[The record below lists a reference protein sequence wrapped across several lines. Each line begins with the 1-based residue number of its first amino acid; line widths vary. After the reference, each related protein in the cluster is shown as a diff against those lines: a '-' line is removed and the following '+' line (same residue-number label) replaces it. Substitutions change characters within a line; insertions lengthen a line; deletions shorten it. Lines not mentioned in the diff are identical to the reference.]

1 MNNIVY
7 IEFGT
12 ISSNK
17 RLEVIK
23 SIMNFSNVFLVI
35 IFYNNIDYYLI
46 GSTAKS
52 CLTVWLTTNLTV
64 A

>member
-1 MNNIVY
+1 MNISNI
-7 IEFGT
+7 
-12 ISSNK
+12 
-17 RLEVIK
+17 
-23 SIMNFSNVFLVI
+23 FLVI
-35 IFYNNIDYYLI
+35 ILYNNIDYYLI